1 MGDLLQGRKR
11 MFSTNRCFIAVAM
24 LTMCVLSAPADEIS
38 PEMLVESD
46 YSGPTESIGA
56 STNPLIPHLYSGEE
70 HGYDENDFHASTG
83 HKNSEGLDVN
93 LGNGV
98 KAEHFGDNS
107 FDTNDAY
114 TDEKTGHYY
123 QGNGRRRVGGGFG
136 HGRSVGARRRSIKAA
151 PLANPGDIP
160 EEIPAPMN

>member
-1 MGDLLQGRKR
+1 
-11 MFSTNRCFIAVAM
+11 M

-93 LGNGV
+93 LGNVPLPPSPRDCILPSGILIIFIIKVKNIHWGGV
-98 KAEHFGDNS
+98 GKR
-107 FDTNDAY
+107 
-114 TDEKTGHYY
+114 K
-123 QGNGRRRVGGGFG
+123 GGGRG
-136 HGRSVGARRRSIKAA
+136 GEGGGSAQWGR
-151 PLANPGDIP
+151 
-160 EEIPAPMN
+160 